1 MRPTPGARPRPN
13 ARRRRE
19 VHDEPRGGPR
29 CRSGRRVGGPD
40 AGLDAP
46 HLVTELPGP
55 KARAHIAFD
64 ERYTSPSL
72 PAAYPIRSRSRSR
85 VGHRGHRREPVP
97 RLLRRD
103 RGQRDRPCAPARR
116 GGDRPAGR
124 GAAPLQRLGLL
135 PAHLRPPPR
144 GRSWSGSRPIHGP
157 SRVFLGNSG
166 TEVVE
171 AAIKLAR
178 YSTGR
183 PYLVSFLGGFH
194 GRTYGSVSLT
204 ASKAK
209 YHAHFGPLL
218 PGVYH
223 VPFGSAGLD
232 ELEQRVFHRLV
243 PGERGRR
250 DRRRADP
257 GRGRD
262 RGPGRRVPAPPAS
275 DLRSARILLV
285 ADEVQSGMGR
295 TGRMWA
301 IQHWGVEPDVILTA
315 KGLASGMPIGRDDRP
330 EHLMTWSA
338 GAHGSTFGGNPVSS
352 PRRWPRLRSSR
363 TLDRERGP
371 SAASRFRR
379 TAAAHGSVPGSCP
392 GRAGKGLLV
401 GVQFDSGATAAA
413 VEHAA
418 FQRGLMVLTR
428 AMTWCGSL
436 RRSSSASGRRPPA
449 ASLRRGRPPP
459 SPTAEAPDVRI
470 QGRHHARRHRHAR
483 PRRRYGRDRGF
494 THLISFRA
502 GHGDHPAA
510 PP

>member
-1 MRPTPGARPRPN
+1 MSHVAVRDVDPVDAS
-13 ARRRRE
+13 A
-19 VHDEPRGGPR
+19 V
-29 CRSGRRVGGPD
+29 PD
-40 AGLDAP
+40 AGFDAP

-72 PAAYPIRSRSRSR
+72 PRAYPI
-85 VGHRGHRREPVP
+85 VPV
-97 RLLRRD
+97 R
-103 RGQRDRPCAPARR
+103 
-116 GGDRPAGR
+116 GR
-124 GAAPLQRLGLL
+124 GSVIEDIDGNRFLDFCAGIAVNVTGHAHPRVVAAIAQQAGELL
-135 PAHLRPPPR
+135 HYSASDFYLPIYAHLAAELERIA
-144 GRSWSGSRPIHGP
+144 PIHGP

-183 PYLVSFLGGFH
+183 PYVVSFLGGFH

-243 PGERGRR
+243 PANEVAAIVVEPIQGEGGIVVPDDEFLPRLRR
-250 DRRRADP
+250 ICDQH
-257 GRGRD
+257 G
-262 RGPGRRVPAPPAS
+262 
-275 DLRSARILLV
+275 ILLV

-315 KGLASGMPIGRDDRP
+315 KGLASGMPIGAMIAR

-338 GAHGSTFGGNPVSS
+338 GAHGSTFGGNPVSCAAA
-352 PRRWPRLRSSR
+352 LA
-363 TLDRERGP
+363 TIALLEDGLIENAAERGEQVQ
-371 SAASRFRR
+371 AALRPLL
-379 TAAAHGSVPGSCP
+379 AAFPDHV
-392 GRAGKGLLV
+392 RDVRGKGLLV

-418 FQRGLMVLTR
+418 FQRGLMVLTAGDDVVR
-428 AMTWCGSL
+428 ISPPLVISERET
-436 RRSSSASGRRPPA
+436 ASGCRVF
-449 ASLRRGRPPP
+449 
-459 SPTAEAPDVRI
+459 AEAV
-470 QGRHHARRHRHAR
+470 AAVA
-483 PRRRYGRDRGF
+483 DR
-494 THLISFRA
+494 
-502 GHGDHPAA
+502 
-510 PP
+510 

>member
-1 MRPTPGARPRPN
+1 MSHVAVRDVDPVDAS
-13 ARRRRE
+13 A
-19 VHDEPRGGPR
+19 V
-29 CRSGRRVGGPD
+29 PD

-72 PAAYPIRSRSRSR
+72 PRAYPI
-85 VGHRGHRREPVP
+85 VPV
-97 RLLRRD
+97 R
-103 RGQRDRPCAPARR
+103 
-116 GGDRPAGR
+116 GR
-124 GAAPLQRLGLL
+124 GSVIEDIDGNRFLDFCAGIAVNVTGHAHPRVVAAIAQQAGELL
-135 PAHLRPPPR
+135 HYSASDFYLPIYAHLAAELERIA
-144 GRSWSGSRPIHGP
+144 PIHGP

-243 PGERGRR
+243 PANEVAAIVVEPIQGEGGIQVPDDEFLPRLRR
-250 DRRRADP
+250 ICDQH
-257 GRGRD
+257 G
-262 RGPGRRVPAPPAS
+262 
-275 DLRSARILLV
+275 ILLV

-315 KGLASGMPIGRDDRP
+315 KGLASGMPIGAMIAR

-338 GAHGSTFGGNPVSS
+338 GAHGSTFGGNPVSCAAA
-352 PRRWPRLRSSR
+352 LA
-363 TLDRERGP
+363 TIALLEDGLIENAAERGEQVQ
-371 SAASRFRR
+371 AALRPLL
-379 TAAAHGSVPGSCP
+379 AAFPDHV
-392 GRAGKGLLV
+392 RDVRGKGLLV

-418 FQRGLMVLTR
+418 FQRGLMVLTAGDDVVR
-428 AMTWCGSL
+428 ISPPLVISERET
-436 RRSSSASGRRPPA
+436 ASGCRVF
-449 ASLRRGRPPP
+449 
-459 SPTAEAPDVRI
+459 AEAV
-470 QGRHHARRHRHAR
+470 AAVA
-483 PRRRYGRDRGF
+483 DR
-494 THLISFRA
+494 
-502 GHGDHPAA
+502 
-510 PP
+510 

>member
-1 MRPTPGARPRPN
+1 MSHVAVRDVDPVDAS
-13 ARRRRE
+13 A
-19 VHDEPRGGPR
+19 V
-29 CRSGRRVGGPD
+29 PD

-72 PAAYPIRSRSRSR
+72 PRAYPI
-85 VGHRGHRREPVP
+85 VPV
-97 RLLRRD
+97 R
-103 RGQRDRPCAPARR
+103 
-116 GGDRPAGR
+116 GR
-124 GAAPLQRLGLL
+124 GSVIEDIDGNRFLDFCAGIAVNVTGHAHPRVVAAIAQQAGELL
-135 PAHLRPPPR
+135 HYSASDFYLPIYAHLAAELERIA
-144 GRSWSGSRPIHGP
+144 PIHGP

-183 PYLVSFLGGFH
+183 PYVVSFLGGFH

-243 PGERGRR
+243 PANEVAAIVVEPIQGEGGIVVPDDEFLPRLRR
-250 DRRRADP
+250 ICDQH
-257 GRGRD
+257 G
-262 RGPGRRVPAPPAS
+262 
-275 DLRSARILLV
+275 ILLV

-315 KGLASGMPIGRDDRP
+315 KGLASGMPIGAMIAR

-338 GAHGSTFGGNPVSS
+338 GAHGSTFGGNPVSCAAA
-352 PRRWPRLRSSR
+352 LA
-363 TLDRERGP
+363 TIALLEDGLIENAAERGEQVQ
-371 SAASRFRR
+371 AALRPLL
-379 TAAAHGSVPGSCP
+379 AAFPDHV
-392 GRAGKGLLV
+392 RDVRGKGLLV
-401 GVQFDSGATAAA
+401 GVQFDSGSTAAA

-418 FQRGLMVLTR
+418 FQRGLMVLTAGDDVVR
-428 AMTWCGSL
+428 IS
-436 RRSSSASGRRPPA
+436 PPLVITEREA
-449 ASLRRGRPPP
+449 AAGCRVF
-459 SPTAEAPDVRI
+459 AEAVAAVA
-470 QGRHHARRHRHAR
+470 GR
-483 PRRRYGRDRGF
+483 
-494 THLISFRA
+494 
-502 GHGDHPAA
+502 
-510 PP
+510 

>member
-1 MRPTPGARPRPN
+1 MSHVAV
-13 ARRRRE
+13 RE
-19 VHDEPRGGPR
+19 VEPVAA
-29 CRSGRRVGGPD
+29 SAVPD
-40 AGLDAP
+40 AAFDAP

-72 PAAYPIRSRSRSR
+72 PRAYPI
-85 VGHRGHRREPVP
+85 VPV
-97 RLLRRD
+97 R
-103 RGQRDRPCAPARR
+103 
-116 GGDRPAGR
+116 GR
-124 GAAPLQRLGLL
+124 GSVIEDIDGNRFLDFCAGIAVNVTGHAHPRVVAAIAQQAAELL
-135 PAHLRPPPR
+135 HYSASDFYLPIYAHLAAELERIA
-144 GRSWSGSRPIHGP
+144 PIHGP

-183 PYLVSFLGGFH
+183 PYVVSFLGGFH

-209 YHAHFGPLL
+209 YRAHFGPLL

-243 PGERGRR
+243 PASEVAAIVVEPIQGEGGIQVPDDEFLPRLRR
-250 DRRRADP
+250 ICDQN
-257 GRGRD
+257 G
-262 RGPGRRVPAPPAS
+262 
-275 DLRSARILLV
+275 ILLV

-301 IQHWGVEPDVILTA
+301 VQHWGVEPDVILTA
-315 KGLASGMPIGRDDRP
+315 KGLASGMPIGAMIAR

-338 GAHGSTFGGNPVSS
+338 GAHGSTFGGNPVSCAAA
-352 PRRWPRLRSSR
+352 LA
-363 TLDRERGP
+363 TIALLEDGLIENAAERGEQIQ
-371 SAASRFRR
+371 AALRPLL
-379 TAAAHGSVPGSCP
+379 AAFPDHV
-392 GRAGKGLLV
+392 RDVRGKGLLV

-418 FQRGLMVLTR
+418 FERGLMVLTAGDDVVR
-428 AMTWCGSL
+428 ISPPLVITE
-436 RRSSSASGRRPPA
+436 RETTSGCRVF
-449 ASLRRGRPPP
+449 
-459 SPTAEAPDVRI
+459 AEAVAAVA
-470 QGRHHARRHRHAR
+470 GR
-483 PRRRYGRDRGF
+483 
-494 THLISFRA
+494 
-502 GHGDHPAA
+502 
-510 PP
+510 